1 MSSTSSSSSSTTSKS
16 KSAGVAP
23 EQEQQQ
29 QQQQQSAHERRAVSR
44 RNFLIVFCTGL
55 GFMTALLIGRI
66 AYSLLFDNGHSADL
80 RRCFAID
87 MLEHRVPDW
96 QVPKH
101 RAPGGALHHERPPVA
116 FGKLCF
122 DRQQLIVEWRFDQSF
137 TRLYEVKDLLLRG
150 PLENREATAAP
161 SVLTLSCQTNK
172 RNQFHGSTIIDRHLL
187 QAILEHPRRY
197 YVSLE
202 ATDEHASPPT
212 IREVARH
219 NLNYAI

>member
-1 MSSTSSSSSSTTSKS
+1 L
-16 KSAGVAP
+16 P
-23 EQEQQQ
+23 EK
-29 QQQQQSAHERRAVSR
+29 RAVSR

-55 GFMTALLIGRI
+55 GFMMALLIGRV
-66 AYSLLFDNGHSADL
+66 AYSLLFANGHDSDL

-96 QVPKH
+96 QVAEH

-137 TRLYEVKDLLLRG
+137 TRLYTVKDLLLRG
-150 PLENREATAAP
+150 PLADSAATVAPAA
-161 SVLTLSCQTNK
+161 LTLSAQINR
-172 RNQFHGSTIIDRHLL
+172 RNQFHGSTIVDRRLL
-187 QAILEHPRRY
+187 QAILQHPRRY

-202 ATDEHASPPT
+202 AVDEHAAAGAVT